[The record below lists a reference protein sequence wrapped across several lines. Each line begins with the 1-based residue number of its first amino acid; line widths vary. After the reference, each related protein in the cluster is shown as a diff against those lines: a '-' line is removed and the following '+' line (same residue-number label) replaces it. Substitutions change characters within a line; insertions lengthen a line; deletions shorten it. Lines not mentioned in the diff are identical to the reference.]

1 MNRVEGLNIRHSP
14 ASGLLQIGL
23 RLTGPMPSGTLHGQ
37 LRGLPPLANA
47 AVEVFHASAGET
59 RIEATAVL
67 PPELG
72 PESVRLLLS
81 AGEEPL
87 LSLTP
92 LPATAEQAG
101 PATLEPLDGGGATV
115 GAWAGPGLRPGLMVD
130 HRAEPLQPAGG
141 GLWQA
146 RLPEAPL
153 RLAVTLGPDRGL
165 VTNPLSDWMA
175 PNPDPDPR
183 LDALRRRHA
192 GQVAWLIGNGP
203 SVRSEDL
210 DRLHGRLSVAF
221 NRFHL
226 AHGSMRFRPAYTL
239 SGDGQ
244 VIGDFGAEIA
254 EEAGGPVFLAAETRP
269 DLPGDWIW
277 LRQAAVWPTLFSLD
291 PRRVVGAGGS
301 SLFAAF
307 QLLWWMGVRRFVI
320 YGADFHFE
328 GAEPGGNGLAHAEG
342 NHFIPGYRGG
352 KGWIPP
358 AWRDICTGFLLARH
372 LAEAEGGW
380 VRYATRGGMLE
391 IFPRIGFE
399 DALGLR

>member
-1 MNRVEGLNIRHSP
+1 MSRVEGLNIRHSP

-23 RLTGPMPSGTLHGQ
+23 RLAGPLPSGAVQGQ

-47 AVEVFHASAGET
+47 AVEIFPAPGGET

-67 PPELG
+67 PPGLG

-81 AGEEPL
+81 SDEEPL

-92 LPATAEQAG
+92 LPATPERAG
-101 PATLEPLDGGGATV
+101 LATLEPMEGGGAV
-115 GAWAGPGLRPGLMVD
+115 VRAWAEPGLRPGLWAD
-130 HRAEPLQPAGG
+130 HRAEPLRPAGG

-146 RLPEAPL
+146 RLPEAPV

-165 VTNPLSDWMA
+165 VTNPLSAWLA
-175 PNPDPDPR
+175 PHPGSDPR
-183 LDALRRRHA
+183 LDTLRGRHA

-203 SVRSEDL
+203 SVRPEEL
-210 DRLHGRLSVAF
+210 DRLQGRLTVAF

-226 AHGSMRFRPAYTL
+226 ARDSMLFRPTYTL

-244 VIGDFGAEIA
+244 VIGDFGAEIVG
-254 EEAGGPVFLAAETRP
+254 EAGGPVFLAAETRP

-328 GAEPGGNGLAHAEG
+328 GAEPGGDGLAHAEG

-380 VRYATRGGMLE
+380 VRNATHGGQLE
-391 IFPRIGFE
+391 IFPRTCFE
-399 DALGLR
+399 DALRLR

>member
-23 RLTGPMPSGTLHGQ
+23 RLAGSLPPGTVHGR
-37 LRGLPPLANA
+37 LRGLPPLTNA
-47 AVEVFHASAGET
+47 AVEIIPAPGGEI
-59 RIEATAVL
+59 RVEATAVL
-67 PPELG
+67 PPGVG
-72 PESVRLLLS
+72 PEAVRLLLS
-81 AGEEPL
+81 SGEAPL
-87 LSLTP
+87 LSLAP
-92 LPATAEQAG
+92 LPAVQERAG
-101 PATLEPLDGGGATV
+101 LATLEPLDGGGAAV
-115 GAWAGPGLRPGLMVD
+115 RAWAEAGLSPGLLVD

-146 RLPEAPL
+146 RLPEAPV

-165 VTNPLSDWMA
+165 VTNPLSAWMA
-175 PNPDPDPR
+175 PNPAPDPC
-183 LDALRRRHA
+183 LDALHGRHA

-203 SVRSEDL
+203 SVRPEEL
-210 DRLHGRLSVAF
+210 DRLQGRLSIAF

-226 AHGSMRFRPAYTL
+226 AQGSMRFRPTYTL

-244 VIGDFGAEIA
+244 VIGDFGGEIVR
-254 EEAGGPVFLAAETRP
+254 EAGGPVFLAAETRP

-301 SLFAAF
+301 SPFAAF

-328 GAEPGGNGLAHAEG
+328 GAEPGQDGLAHAEG

-352 KGWIPP
+352 RSWIPP
-358 AWRDICTGFLLARH
+358 SWRDICTGFLLARH

-380 VRYATRGGMLE
+380 VRNATRGGMLE

-399 DALGLR
+399 DALDLR